1 MTLEYIIPIIFL
13 CFFSVFN
20 LFGINQRFFVNQISF
35 IVIGFVAYFIT
46 RRIGRHFFRMNSFF
60 FYLVFLFALI
70 ITFIFGYEVR
80 GSKRWIDLYF
90 FNFQASEFFK
100 IFFILFLSDFLS
112 KSYGH
117 RNTFSR
123 FFVGFVLFLIPTFI
137 IFKQPDLGNAMVLL
151 FIYVL
156 MVYFSSFSKKY
167 IAYFIAA
174 IISFFPIFWLFLKT
188 YQRNR
193 ILSFL
198 SPQIDQQGN
207 AYNMIQSIITAGSG
221 KFFGRGLGL
230 GTQSRLFFL
239 PENNTDF
246 AFSSL
251 VEQFGFLGGLLVI
264 VCYILIVFYLV
275 KKAIYFFYQ
284 QGDDAKRRFFYVLGF
299 MTYFIFQVFV
309 NIGMNLGMFPVAG
322 IALPI
327 VSYGGS
333 AIATF
338 MIGIALIP

>member
-1 MTLEYIIPIIFL
+1 MGGYIIPIVFL

-20 LFGINQRFFVNQISF
+20 LFGINQRFYINQISF
-35 IVIGFVAYFIT
+35 ILVGFVVYFIT
-46 RRIGRHFFRMNSFF
+46 KKIGRHFFRMNSFF
-60 FYLVFLFALI
+60 FYSVFLFMLI
-70 ITFIFGYEVR
+70 ITYIFGYEAK

-117 RNTFSR
+117 RNTFGR
-123 FFVGFVLFLIPTFI
+123 FFVSFILFFIPTFI
-137 IFKQPDLGNAMVLL
+137 IFKQPDLGNAMVLF
-151 FIYVL
+151 FIY
-156 MVYFSSFSKKY
+156 MIMMYFSSFSKKY
-167 IAYFIAA
+167 IAYIIAC
-174 IISFFPIFWLFLKT
+174 IISLLPFFWLFLKA

-198 SPQIDQQGN
+198 NPQIDQEGN
-207 AYNMIQSIITAGSG
+207 AYNMIQSLITVGSG

-230 GTQSRLFFL
+230 GTQSRLYFL

-251 VEQFGFLGGLLVI
+251 VEQFGLVGGLLVI
-264 VCYILIVFYLV
+264 VCYVLIVFYLV

-284 QGDDAKRRFFYVLGF
+284 QGDDARRRFFYVLGF
-299 MTYFIFQVFV
+299 LSYLVFQVFV
-309 NIGMNLGMFPVAG
+309 NTGMNLGMFPIAG

-327 VSYGGS
+327 ISYGGS

-338 MIGIALIP
+338 MMGIALIP